1 MHDPVLQLD
10 QFALQTDQLAEVEP
24 AIHIPLGGIRP
35 NRIPVEQG
43 LHAVVVEFHLQLFVK
58 AVEQL
63 VMQMGSRPTS
73 RTKLSELILRLS
85 GHSTIAMIYATRAA
99 QCDTDMMP
107 RRRSAPAFN
116 GPPDQPMTDYR
127 AGCFQRE
134 IRQRFP
140 RTRGD

>member
-1 MHDPVLQLD
+1 MRLMAPLAGCITSFEQHHQLELVMHDPVLQLD

-63 VMQMGSRPTS
+63 VMQMGVATDLAHKTV
-73 RTKLSELILRLS
+73 RTHPASLR
-85 GHSTIAMIYATRAA
+85 
-99 QCDTDMMP
+99 
-107 RRRSAPAFN
+107 AFN
-116 GPPDQPMTDYR
+116 DCDD
-127 AGCFQRE
+127 
-134 IRQRFP
+134 IRNSCRSM
-140 RTRGD
+140 